1 MGVFTLV
8 SDVGYVSQSLLIVIG
23 MQNLSQWGWT
33 AGMNGDFFILAGD
46 FNAKLGSNITP
57 HVPESWATFQVNPEV

>member
-1 MGVFTLV
+1 MCL
-8 SDVGYVSQSLLIVIG
+8 
-23 MQNLSQWGWT
+23 
-33 AGMNGDFFILAGD
+33 NGDFFILAGD